1 MQDNKT
7 APAASVA
14 STLGLDK
21 PASARHGK
29 RRLIWIGLAIVVA
42 ALLIVWGTHK
52 STAPIQYLSANAHR
66 GALTVTVTAT
76 GNLQPTNQVDVGSE
90 LSGTVKSVA
99 ADFNDRVKVG
109 QVLAR
114 LDITKLEA
122 QAAQS
127 RAALVSAQAKLVQ
140 TQATVRQTG
149 SNLARQRHVRELSG
163 NKVPS
168 AQDIDTA
175 EAELARAQADAA
187 SARAAVAQA
196 QATLSVNDTDLSKA
210 AIRSPINGM
219 VLMRT
224 VEPGQT
230 VAASL
235 QAPVLFTLAED
246 LTKMELH
253 IDVDEAD
260 VGRLQVGQAASFTV
274 DAYQE
279 REFPA
284 RISEV
289 RYGAKTVSGVV
300 TYETILN
307 VDNSDQS
314 LRPGMT
320 ATATVVVQKIENAL
334 LVPNAVLRFTP
345 PSTAVVAGDA
355 RGGLMSFLMPRRP
368 SSAQRQRASAEA
380 SKSKEKQQQ
389 VWTLR
394 GSLPVA
400 IPVTVGVTDGAQ
412 TEILSGAVQE
422 GMALLTDAV
431 SAKQ

>member
-29 RRLIWIGLAIVVA
+29 RRLIWIGLAVAVA

-52 STAPIQYLSANAHR
+52 NTAPIQYQTANAHR

-114 LDITKLEA
+114 LDTTKLEA

-140 TQATVRQTG
+140 TQATVRQTD
-149 SNLARQRHVRELSG
+149 SNLARLRHVRELSG

-219 VLMRT
+219 VLTRT
-224 VEPGQT
+224 IEPGQT

-253 IDVDEAD
+253 VDVDEAD
-260 VGRLQVGQAASFTV
+260 VGRVQKGQAATFTV
-274 DAYQE
+274 DAYPD

-284 RISEV
+284 RITEV

-307 VDNSDQS
+307 VDNSDLS

-320 ATATVVVQKIENAL
+320 ATATVIVQKIDNAL
-334 LVPNAVLRFTP
+334 LAPNAALRFAP
-345 PSTAVVAGDA
+345 PSTAVAGDG
-355 RGGLMSFLMPRRP
+355 RGGLMSFLLPRRP
-368 SSAQRQRASAEA
+368 SRQSANVEA
-380 SKSKEKQQQ
+380 GKRKEKQQQ

-394 GSLPVA
+394 GGKPVA
-400 IPVTVGVTDGAQ
+400 IPVSVGVTDGAQ
-412 TEILSGAVQE
+412 TEILGGEVQE

>member
-1 MQDNKT
+1 MQDNNT
-7 APAASVA
+7 DHPASVA

-21 PASARHGK
+21 PASGRHGK
-29 RRLIWIGLAIVVA
+29 RRLVWIGLAVVVSV
-42 ALLIVWGTHK
+42 LLIVWGTHDD
-52 STAPIQYLSANAHR
+52 TAPIQYQTATAHR

-90 LSGTVKSVA
+90 LSGIIKSVA

-114 LDITKLEA
+114 LDTTKLEA
-122 QAAQS
+122 QLAQS
-127 RAALVSAQAKLVQ
+127 RATLESAQAKVVQ
-140 TQATVRQTG
+140 AQATVQQ
-149 SNLARQRHVRELSG
+149 SSSDLARLRHVRELSG

-168 AQDIDTA
+168 AQEIDAA
-175 EAELARAQADAA
+175 EAAL
-187 SARAAVAQA
+187 A
-196 QATLSVNDTDLSKA
+196 QATVPGNDTDLSKA

-219 VLMRT
+219 VLTRT

-260 VGRLQVGQAASFTV
+260 VGRLQDGQAATFTV
-274 DAYQE
+274 DAYPE

-307 VDNSDQS
+307 VDNSDLS

-320 ATATVVVQKIENAL
+320 ATATVTVQKIENAL
-334 LVPNAVLRFTP
+334 LVPNAALRFTP
-345 PSTAVVAGDA
+345 PSTAATSDA

-368 SSAQRQRASAEA
+368 SSLQRQRGSAEDG
-380 SKSKEKQQQ
+380 KRKENRQQ

-394 GSLPVA
+394 DGQPAA

-412 TEILSGAVQE
+412 TEVLGGEVQD
-422 GMALLTDAV
+422 GMALVTDAV
-431 SAKQ
+431 SAKP

>member
-1 MQDNKT
+1 MQDNNT
-7 APAASVA
+7 DHPASVA

-21 PASARHGK
+21 PASGRYGK
-29 RRLIWIGLAIVVA
+29 RRLVWIGLAVVVA
-42 ALLIVWGTHK
+42 VLLIVWGTHDD
-52 STAPIQYLSANAHR
+52 TAPIQYQTATAHR

-90 LSGTVKSVA
+90 LSGIIKSVA

-114 LDITKLEA
+114 LDTTKLEA
-122 QAAQS
+122 QLAQS
-127 RAALVSAQAKLVQ
+127 RATLESAQAKVVQ
-140 TQATVRQTG
+140 AQATVQQ
-149 SNLARQRHVRELSG
+149 SSSDLARLRHVRELSG

-168 AQDIDTA
+168 AQEIDAA
-175 EAELARAQADAA
+175 EAALARAQADTA
-187 SARAAVAQA
+187 SARASVALA
-196 QATLSVNDTDLSKA
+196 QATVSVNDTDLSKA

-219 VLMRT
+219 VLTRT

-253 IDVDEAD
+253 VDVDEAD
-260 VGRLQVGQAASFTV
+260 VGRLQNGQAATFTV
-274 DAYQE
+274 DAYPE

-300 TYETILN
+300 TYEAILN
-307 VDNSDQS
+307 VDNSDLS

-320 ATATVVVQKIENAL
+320 ATATVTVQKIENAL
-334 LVPNAVLRFTP
+334 LVPNAALRFTP
-345 PSTAVVAGDA
+345 PSTAATSDA

-368 SSAQRQRASAEA
+368 SSFQRQRGSAEDG
-380 SKSKEKQQQ
+380 KRKENRQQ

-394 GSLPVA
+394 DGQPAA

-412 TEILSGAVQE
+412 TEVLGGEVQD
-422 GMALLTDAV
+422 GMALVTDAV
-431 SAKQ
+431 SAKP

>member
-1 MQDNKT
+1 MQDNST
-7 APAASVA
+7 DHAASVA

-21 PASARHGK
+21 PALVRHGK
-29 RRLIWIGLAIVVA
+29 RRWIWLGLAIVAV
-42 ALLIVWGTHK
+42 ALLIVWGTRNT
-52 STAPIQYLSANAHR
+52 TAPMQYQTATAHR

-99 ADFNDRVKVG
+99 VDFNDRVKVG
-109 QVLAR
+109 QVLTR
-114 LDITKLEA
+114 LDTTKLEA

-127 RAALVSAQAKLVQ
+127 RAALATA
-140 TQATVRQTG
+140 QATVTQ
-149 SNLARQRHVRELSG
+149 SVSDLARLRRVRELSG

-168 AQDIDTA
+168 AQDIDAA
-175 EAELARAQADAA
+175 EATLAR
-187 SARAAVAQA
+187 ARAAVAQA
-196 QATLSVNDTDLSKA
+196 QATLSVNETDLSKA

-219 VLMRT
+219 VLTRT

-253 IDVDEAD
+253 VDVDEAD
-260 VGRLQVGQAASFTV
+260 VGRVRKGQAASFTV
-274 DAYQE
+274 DAYSE

-284 RISEV
+284 RITEV
-289 RYGAKTVSGVV
+289 RYGAKTVNGVV

-307 VDNSDQS
+307 VDNSDLS

-320 ATATVVVQKIENAL
+320 ATATVTVQKIDNAL
-334 LVPNAVLRFTP
+334 LVPNAALRFAP
-345 PSTAVVAGDA
+345 PSTAVTGDA
-355 RGGLMSFLMPRRP
+355 RSGLMSFLMPHRP
-368 SSAQRQRASAEA
+368 GSGQRQHANAEPG
-380 SKSKEKQQQ
+380 KRKEKQQQ

-394 GSLPVA
+394 DGKPVA
-400 IPVTVGVTDGAQ
+400 VAVTVGVTDGAQ
-412 TEILSGAVQE
+412 TEILGGAVQE
-422 GMALLTDAV
+422 GMALVTDAV

>member
-1 MQDNKT
+1 MQDNST
-7 APAASVA
+7 DHAASVVT
-14 STLGLDK
+14 TLGLDK
-21 PASARHGK
+21 PAQVRHGK
-29 RRLIWIGLAIVVA
+29 RRWIWLGLAIMVA
-42 ALLIVWGTHK
+42 ALLIIWVTRNGAAPLQYQ
-52 STAPIQYLSANAHR
+52 TATAHR

-90 LSGTVKSVA
+90 LSGTIKSVA
-99 ADFNDRVKVG
+99 VDFNDRVKVG

-114 LDITKLEA
+114 LDTTKLEA

-127 RAALVSAQAKLVQ
+127 RAALATA
-140 TQATVRQTG
+140 QATVTQ
-149 SNLARQRHVRELSG
+149 SVSDLARLRRVRELSG

-168 AQDIDTA
+168 AQDIDAA
-175 EAELARAQADAA
+175 EATLAR
-187 SARAAVAQA
+187 ARAAVAQA
-196 QATLSVNDTDLSKA
+196 QATLSVNDTDLAKA

-219 VLMRT
+219 VLTRT

-253 IDVDEAD
+253 VDVDEAD
-260 VGRLQVGQAASFTV
+260 VGRVRKGQSASFTV
-274 DAYQE
+274 DAYSE

-284 RISEV
+284 RITEV

-307 VDNSDQS
+307 VDNSDLS

-320 ATATVVVQKIENAL
+320 ATATVTVQKIDKAL
-334 LVPNAVLRFTP
+334 LVPNAALRFAP
-345 PSTAVVAGDA
+345 PSAAVTGDA
-355 RGGLMSFLMPRRP
+355 RGGLMSFLLPRRP
-368 SSAQRQRASAEA
+368 SRMQRQTASTDAA
-380 SKSKEKQQQ
+380 KHKENQQQ
-389 VWTLR
+389 VWTR
-394 GSLPVA
+394 RDGKPAA

-412 TEILSGAVQE
+412 TEILGGKVQE

-431 SAKQ
+431 SAKR

>member
-1 MQDNKT
+1 M
-7 APAASVA
+7 A

-21 PASARHGK
+21 PALSRHGK
-29 RRLIWIGLAIVVA
+29 GRWVWIGLALVVA
-42 ALLIVWGTHK
+42 TLLIVWATSNG
-52 STAPIQYLSANAHR
+52 TAPIQYRTAAVHR

-90 LSGTVKSVA
+90 LSGIIKSVA

-109 QVLAR
+109 QELAR
-114 LDITKLEA
+114 LDTTKLEA

-127 RAALVSAQAKLVQ
+127 RAALAAAQAKVVQ
-140 TQATVRQTG
+140 SQATVKQAE
-149 SNLARQRHVRELSG
+149 SDLARLRHVRVLSG

-168 AQDIDTA
+168 AQDIDAA
-175 EAELARAQADAA
+175 EATLARAQADTA

-196 QATLSVNDTDLSKA
+196 QATLSVNETDLSKA
-210 AIRSPINGM
+210 VIRSPINGM
-219 VLMRT
+219 VLTRT

-253 IDVDEAD
+253 VDVDEAD
-260 VGRLQVGQAASFTV
+260 VGRVEKGQAASFTV
-274 DAYQE
+274 DAYPD

-284 RISEV
+284 RITEV

-307 VDNSDQS
+307 VDNSDLS

-320 ATATVVVQKIENAL
+320 ATATITVQKIDNAL
-334 LVPNAVLRFTP
+334 LVPNAALRFTP
-345 PSTAVVAGDA
+345 PSAAATGDA
-355 RGGLMSFLMPRRP
+355 RGGLMSFLLPRRP
-368 SSAQRQRASAEA
+368 GRTQRQSANGEA
-380 SKSKEKQQQ
+380 GKRKEQQQ

-394 GSLPVA
+394 NGQPVA
-400 IPVTVGVTDGAQ
+400 IPVTLGVTDGAQ
-412 TEILSGAVQE
+412 TEVLSGAVQD